1 VILRGQRIA
10 SKRKIFSS
18 LTQVIQPRLKLNKA
32 WQQRDR
38 QTLMTIRKFQP
49 LSSKETTQLLLRRA
63 SSSNQSI
70 YSRMIDK
77 AQQLNRK
84 SGVEST
90 IAKTLRLTIKSLLIL
105 KMISKMKNLKN
116 LTLSSEGA
124 KSHNLRI
131 LYCQES
137 HSESL
142 LMMDL
147 TNVWLTGM
155 QSLKIQRI
163 SRLQL
168 TKHPIRKHQPAAVH
182 RTSNTINS

>member
-1 VILRGQRIA
+1 
-10 SKRKIFSS
+10 
-18 LTQVIQPRLKLNKA
+18 
-32 WQQRDR
+32 
-38 QTLMTIRKFQP
+38 MTIRKLQP

-63 SSSNQSI
+63 SFSNQSI

-77 AQQLNRK
+77 VQQHNRK

-90 IAKTLRLTIKSLLIL
+90 IAKTLTLMIKSLLIL

-116 LTLSSEGA
+116 LTLSSEGV

-131 LYCQES
+131 LHCQES

-142 LMMDL
+142 LKMDL
-147 TNVWLTGM
+147 TNAGLTGM

-163 SRLQL
+163 SRWQL
-168 TKHPIRKHQPAAVH
+168 TKQSIRKHQLAAAH
-182 RTSNTINS
+182 RTSNTTNS